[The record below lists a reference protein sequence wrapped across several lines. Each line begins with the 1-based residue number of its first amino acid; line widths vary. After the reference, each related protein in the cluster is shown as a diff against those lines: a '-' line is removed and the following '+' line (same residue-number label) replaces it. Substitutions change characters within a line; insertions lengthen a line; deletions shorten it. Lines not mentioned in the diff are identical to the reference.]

1 MLLSGFFN
9 GQGISKGFNERVKW
23 RHCEIKRVFF
33 VVQGYQI
40 KNFSRN
46 FIFSKKKMQIS
57 MNNFKNWYYKNS
69 ILSKSKIDFNPN
81 KVVNQSFLSCQK
93 LRDIGKSYDLDFD
106 FFDIKLK
113 YHSKSVRFYNNGLS
127 LKENKIFMRIKYW
140 CYPVVF
146 EEYRKK
152 SMKKDN
158 NLTQICKKKFIAT
171 KSIKLF
177 SKILNSNYLF
187 LIDINQTTSKIFI
200 TKFPSNDLSS
210 FTIFNFKLEN
220 QQPKNLCEVKFLLE
234 AKKNIFFK
242 PSWINFSSFLTDG
255 NDEFKNSTFKKNYLP
270 FVNSSFVLSSFRFI
284 SKKDYVNLFQKITS
298 LWNFPLCMIHLNN
311 FSDPK
316 IDIIIFIP
324 RYSISFFFKNEFT
337 MNMDEFYL
345 KKKYNSNYLLEK
357 ILPQS
362 FSFSTG
368 VVKTQNYFK
377 SEKVQKNLGEKNEK
391 KLKEEV
397 LKNIILL
404 FSNFAIKN
412 PICYNFFWMTH
423 GYNLKKNLINESRI
437 LENFSHLLRFSSTR
451 STGSLISL
459 HDYVSNFKKNQ
470 KEIYFIHLKRKTDPK
485 SYSEIEILNKKDIEV
500 LILADKIDEI
510 LIKMVEKNQKIW
522 NKKRAFFIEVGS
534 VEFYETLI
542 SQINLKTKRN
552 WIPYKF
558 LKWFPKEIS
567 KNLFKVEN
575 SYNIFSSISYI
586 VFPENTIK
594 SNSTSDLMSSNKF
607 FYKKRTSLKEN
618 NNLILKINGSN
629 NLIRILNHH
638 LKTKKTKKVSKEIGN
653 LIWEISIIKSGVK
666 FEIEESFLKRVE
678 NILTLFLISITKK

>member
-1 MLLSGFFN
+1 
-9 GQGISKGFNERVKW
+9 
-23 RHCEIKRVFF
+23 
-33 VVQGYQI
+33 
-40 KNFSRN
+40 
-46 FIFSKKKMQIS
+46 
-57 MNNFKNWYYKNS
+57 
-69 ILSKSKIDFNPN
+69 
-81 KVVNQSFLSCQK
+81 
-93 LRDIGKSYDLDFD
+93 
-106 FFDIKLK
+106 
-113 YHSKSVRFYNNGLS
+113 
-127 LKENKIFMRIKYW
+127 
-140 CYPVVF
+140 
-146 EEYRKK
+146 
-152 SMKKDN
+152 
-158 NLTQICKKKFIAT
+158 
-171 KSIKLF
+171 
-177 SKILNSNYLF
+177 
-187 LIDINQTTSKIFI
+187 
-200 TKFPSNDLSS
+200 
-210 FTIFNFKLEN
+210 
-220 QQPKNLCEVKFLLE
+220 
-234 AKKNIFFK
+234 
-242 PSWINFSSFLTDG
+242 
-255 NDEFKNSTFKKNYLP
+255 
-270 FVNSSFVLSSFRFI
+270 
-284 SKKDYVNLFQKITS
+284 
-298 LWNFPLCMIHLNN
+298 
-311 FSDPK
+311 
-316 IDIIIFIP
+316 
-324 RYSISFFFKNEFT
+324 
-337 MNMDEFYL
+337 
-345 KKKYNSNYLLEK
+345 
-357 ILPQS
+357 
-362 FSFSTG
+362 
-368 VVKTQNYFK
+368 
-377 SEKVQKNLGEKNEK
+377 
-391 KLKEEV
+391 
-397 LKNIILL
+397 
-404 FSNFAIKN
+404 
-412 PICYNFFWMTH
+412 MTH